1 MKIAILEDD
10 LMLGELIKEH
20 LSANNQVIL
29 FSNGDEIEEYIYD
42 NKIDL
47 LLLDINVPGLKGDKL
62 LKNIRSNNNK
72 TPVIFITSQ
81 TSSKDIKNG
90 FELGCDDYIK
100 KPFEF
105 EELDARIEYIK
116 KVYNIEQI
124 VEVNGYIFDVERN
137 ILKKD
142 KELINLTPKA
152 SLVLNYLIK
161 NRGKV
166 VSKDELIE
174 NLWGDDIPT
183 ESTLRTYIKMLRR
196 IFPNIKTYRGS
207 GYEFE

>member
-10 LMLGELIKEH
+10 IMLGELIKEH

-29 FSNGDEIEEYIYD
+29 FTNGDELEDYIYE
-42 NKIDL
+42 NRVDL
-47 LLLDINVPGLKGDKL
+47 LLLDINVPGIKGDKL
-62 LKNIRSNNNK
+62 LKNIRDNNNQ

-116 KVYNIEQI
+116 KIYNIEQTI
-124 VEVNGYIFDVERN
+124 QVDGYIFDVERN
-137 ILKKD
+137 ILKND
-142 KELINLTPKA
+142 KETINLTPKA
-152 SLVLNYLIK
+152 TQVLHYLIK

-166 VSKDELIE
+166 ISKDELIE
-174 NLWGDDIPT
+174 NIWGEDIPT

>member
-10 LMLGELIKEH
+10 IMLGELIKEH

-29 FSNGDEIEEYIYD
+29 FTNGDELEDYIYE
-42 NKIDL
+42 NRVDL
-47 LLLDINVPGLKGDKL
+47 LLLDINVPGIKGDKL
-62 LKNIRSNNNK
+62 LKNIRDNNNQ

-116 KVYNIEQI
+116 KIYNIEQTI
-124 VEVNGYIFDVERN
+124 QVDGYIFDVERN
-137 ILKKD
+137 ILKND
-142 KELINLTPKA
+142 KETINLTPKA
-152 SLVLNYLIK
+152 TQVLHYLIK

-174 NLWGDDIPT
+174 NIWGEDIPT
-183 ESTLRTYIKMLRR
+183 ESTLRTYIKMIRR

>member
-20 LSANNQVIL
+20 LSTNNQVIL

-196 IFPNIKTYRGS
+196 IFPNIKTYRGN

>member
-10 LMLGELIKEH
+10 IMLGELIKEH
-20 LSANNQVIL
+20 LSTNNQVIL
-29 FSNGDEIEEYIYD
+29 FTNGDDLEDYIYE
-42 NKIDL
+42 NRIDL
-47 LLLDINVPGLKGDKL
+47 LLLDINVPGIKGDKL
-62 LKNIRSNNNK
+62 LKNIRANNNK

-90 FELGCDDYIK
+90 FDLGCDDYIK

-116 KVYNIEQI
+116 KIYNIDQTI
-124 VEVNGYIFDVERN
+124 QVDGYIFDVKRN
-137 ILKKD
+137 LLKKD
-142 KELINLTPKA
+142 NEVINLTPKA
-152 SLVLNYLIK
+152 SQVLHYLIK

-166 VSKDELIE
+166 VSKNELIE